1 MVNNMDW
8 YYILLIVLTSIVVFI
23 CLLVWVFIHPG
34 NPKKCIDHKWMYEN
48 KIAHRGLFNNEKGI
62 VENTKT
68 AFLLAIEKGYN
79 IETDISLTK
88 DEQIIVYHDNDFKR
102 LFNVD
107 KKIGE
112 LTLEEIKKL
121 KYEKSNDPVMEF
133 KEFLDLLDGKTGLV
147 LEFKSH
153 SSKKDKIL
161 CQKAMDILK
170 NYKGKYVVQSFQ
182 PLIVGWFKKNYP
194 IIPRGQLC
202 MRFDLKKERKQM
214 KGKPFKQRFT
224 SALTKWLYNHKFT
237 NIISRPVFLDHSFQ
251 NIDFVA
257 KLIHLKIPMIVYTV
271 TTQKDYDYI
280 VNKVDNIIFENLEL
294 NNNGN

>member
-1 MVNNMDW
+1 MDW
-8 YYILLIVLTSIVVFI
+8 YYILLIVLASIVVFI
-23 CLLVWVFIHPG
+23 CLLVWLFIHPG

-68 AFLLAIEKGYN
+68 AFSLAIEKGYN

-88 DEQIIVYHDNDFKR
+88 DEQTIVYHDNDFKR

-133 KEFLDLLDGKTGLV
+133 KEFLDLLNGKTGLV

-153 SSKKDKIL
+153 SSKKDK
-161 CQKAMDILK
+161 
-170 NYKGKYVVQSFQ
+170 
-182 PLIVGWFKKNYP
+182 
-194 IIPRGQLC
+194 
-202 MRFDLKKERKQM
+202 
-214 KGKPFKQRFT
+214 
-224 SALTKWLYNHKFT
+224 
-237 NIISRPVFLDHSFQ
+237 
-251 NIDFVA
+251 
-257 KLIHLKIPMIVYTV
+257 
-271 TTQKDYDYI
+271 
-280 VNKVDNIIFENLEL
+280 KVRWDAESI
-294 NNNGN
+294 